1 MLPNQHA
8 AMSCDSVGDRYQT
21 SLCRYRQNRQNGQS
35 KIDIQ
40 ISEDNIQ
47 LDRYCVDICTYIF
60 RKKNGLK
67 WFANNKQA
75 NLHVALSCDASDS
88 CKLRPHSRTHRM
100 DTSCPRERSRKKL
113 YISTSAPI

>member
-1 MLPNQHA
+1 MKIDREIDRLKIGKDILPNQHA
-8 AMSCDSVGDRYQT
+8 AMSCDSVGDRSQI

-60 RKKNGLK
+60 RKK
-67 WFANNKQA
+67 
-75 NLHVALSCDASDS
+75 
-88 CKLRPHSRTHRM
+88 M
-100 DTSCPRERSRKKL
+100 D
-113 YISTSAPI
+113 